1 MPTRVALCLLLCIVG
16 FSVASPWLPQD
27 SGWLG
32 RDRMGRDIVV
42 MLAQGGRYSLGVGVA
57 ATALAGA
64 IGVVLGAAAG
74 YWQNTRLK
82 LRIGE
87 ILLLATSVFLL
98 YFYGFYLRLWAITG
112 FLLLANGLLG
122 IAIARLPWLR
132 TRIALPVDSLL
143 QFCMAILTAVP
154 SLLLFVALAAVLP
167 SSPYALVL
175 LIGGTGW
182 VGVARLVRGE
192 VMRVQQQTHVAAAQG
207 LGLSPLRIVRRHI
220 LPLALAPLWAILG
233 LAVGNVILA
242 ESALSF
248 LHIGVPDDVHTWG
261 KMLASARSQHHGW
274 QLAIFPGLAIFLTV
288 WAINSLADR
297 FR

>member
-1 MPTRVALCLLLCIVG
+1 
-16 FSVASPWLPQD
+16 
-27 SGWLG
+27 
-32 RDRMGRDIVV
+32 
-42 MLAQGGRYSLGVGVA
+42 
-57 ATALAGA
+57 
-64 IGVVLGAAAG
+64 
-74 YWQNTRLK
+74 
-82 LRIGE
+82 
-87 ILLLATSVFLL
+87 
-98 YFYGFYLRLWAITG
+98 
-112 FLLLANGLLG
+112 
-122 IAIARLPWLR
+122 
-132 TRIALPVDSLL
+132 
-143 QFCMAILTAVP
+143 MAILTSVP

-167 SSPYALVL
+167 SDTRSLVL

-207 LGLSPLRIVRRHI
+207 LGLSPARIVGRHI

-242 ESALSF
+242 ESTLSF

-261 KMLASARSQHHGW
+261 KMLASARNQHHGW
-274 QLAIFPGLAIFLTV
+274 KLAVLPGFAIFLTV